1 METTADKITVLARPI
16 SQTASCPCCAQVS
29 RSIHS
34 RYQRS
39 LAGLPSAGR
48 AVQIKMKVRRFRC
61 GQTNCSRRV
70 FAERLDPAV
79 TTAFARRTGRL
90 ERIVHH
96 LGLAFGGRP
105 GQSFA
110 RRLVIP
116 VSKDPCCGWSGAAAP
131 RRPASP
137 RWLASMTGLGSGA
150 IVMGQSSAIWNNGGS
165 STSSLIGRRQLLPSG
180 LPSTPPSPSSPATA
194 GLGLYRRPPRAD
206 VKPCRSAAISR
217 ILLCSGRVAYDLQA
231 ERDRRGAS
239 GSGHSYALRNCI
251 HYPQSPSLISSLAP

>member
-1 METTADKITVLARPI
+1 M
-16 SQTASCPCCAQVS
+16 
-29 RSIHS
+29 
-34 RYQRS
+34 
-39 LAGLPSAGR
+39 
-48 AVQIKMKVRRFRC
+48 
-61 GQTNCSRRV
+61 
-70 FAERLDPAV
+70 
-79 TTAFARRTGRL
+79 
-90 ERIVHH
+90 HH

-165 STSSLIGRRQLLPSG
+165 STSSLIGRWQLLPSG

-206 VKPCRSAAISR
+206 LKPCRSAAISR

-251 HYPQSPSLISSLAP
+251 HYPQSPSLISSLAPRTLPASGSNRSRTIWRLGLARPSVGEPAARGGWRVTDGELCWSHGRRAVPWRP